1 MLRPIGMAA
10 CLVLTVSGCSRLAG
24 SPVNPM
30 NWFNK
35 DREAP
40 VATAPTATQPLV
52 PTKRD
57 VIGVDSRD
65 LIAQVISAEIAQT
78 PSGAILRAT
87 GVAPTQGYFNA
98 ELVLESIQNRTA
110 TYAFRVERPARFEI
124 EGTTASRTITAATV
138 LSAGDLAG
146 IRTVIVKGAGNTVTA
161 RR

>member
-35 DREAP
+35 NREAA
-40 VATAPTATQPLV
+40 VATTPQATEPLV
-52 PTKRD
+52 PTRRE
-57 VIGVDSRD
+57 VIVVDSRE
-65 LIAQVISAEIAQT
+65 LIAQVVSAEIAQT

-98 ELVLESIQNRTA
+98 ELVLEGIQNGTA

-124 EGTTASRTITAATV
+124 EGPTASRTITAATL
-138 LSAGDLAG
+138 LSAGDLNG
-146 IRTVIVKGAGNTVTA
+146 IRSVVVKGAGNTVTA

>member
-1 MLRPIGMAA
+1 M
-10 CLVLTVSGCSRLAG
+10 
-24 SPVNPM
+24 NPM

-35 DREAP
+35 DREAEI
-40 VATAPTATQPLV
+40 ATTPKATEPLV
-52 PTKRD
+52 PTRRE
-57 VIGVDSRD
+57 VIVVDSRD

-98 ELVLESIQNRTA
+98 ELVLESIQNGTA

-146 IRTVIVKGAGNTVTA
+146 IRSVIVKGAGNTVTA

>member
-10 CLVLTVSGCSRLAG
+10 CLVLTISGCSRLAG

-35 DREAP
+35 DREAEI
-40 VATAPTATQPLV
+40 ATTPQATEPLV
-52 PTKRD
+52 PTRRE
-57 VIGVDSRD
+57 VIVVDSRD

-98 ELVLESIQNRTA
+98 ELVLESIQNGTA
-110 TYAFRVERPARFEI
+110 TYAFRVERPSRFEI

-146 IRTVIVKGAGNTVTA
+146 IRSVVVKGSGNTVSA

>member
-1 MLRPIGMAA
+1 MLRPIGMAS
-10 CLVLTVSGCSRLAG
+10 CLVLTVSGCSRLEG

-40 VATAPTATQPLV
+40 VATAPQATQPLV

-57 VIGVDSRD
+57 VVVVDSRD
-65 LIAQVISAEIAQT
+65 LVAQVISAEIAQT

-98 ELVLESIQNRTA
+98 ELVLESIQNGTA

-124 EGTTASRTITAATV
+124 EGRYISHICSPRSICQSVQGRFRSFYSV
-138 LSAGDLAG
+138 L
-146 IRTVIVKGAGNTVTA
+146 V
-161 RR
+161 